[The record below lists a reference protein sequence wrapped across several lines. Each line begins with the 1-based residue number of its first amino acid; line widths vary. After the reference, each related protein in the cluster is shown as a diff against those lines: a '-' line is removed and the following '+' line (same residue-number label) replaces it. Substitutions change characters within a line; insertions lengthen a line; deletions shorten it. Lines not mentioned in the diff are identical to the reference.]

1 MSKDDVIA
9 RFVYNTTPPTYQSA
23 RFTDWM
29 LPYLASQRAE
39 TEKSG
44 SYTSYFKHKYESVLK
59 ALIYFKKF
67 EIKAEE
73 FQKEQQEAY
82 ELQKLQHPEEF
93 EDIEKNWLAYRN
105 KDVIAH
111 FPPQLVVGRQVQE
124 DKEIM
129 VFDEHPNVKVT
140 LIEVACEYNYSNP
153 TGFFNISLP
162 HLEARTTMYQT
173 MSYQSQKRLALEA
186 ERAREIRDRLEKE
199 DQEKAAT
206 LEAADASVSTDATVA
221 VSV

>member
-1 MSKDDVIA
+1 
-9 RFVYNTTPPTYQSA
+9 
-23 RFTDWM
+23 
-29 LPYLASQRAE
+29 
-39 TEKSG
+39 
-44 SYTSYFKHKYESVLK
+44 
-59 ALIYFKKF
+59 
-67 EIKAEE
+67 
-73 FQKEQQEAY
+73 
-82 ELQKLQHPEEF
+82 
-93 EDIEKNWLAYRN
+93 
-105 KDVIAH
+105 
-111 FPPQLVVGRQVQE
+111 
-124 DKEIM
+124 M